1 MKQRYFIYGSNYLRY
16 WCCYVVR
23 KLTITSYCK
32 SSIDKEVIKC
42 LFDKEPPTV
51 NFHGAV
57 FFTVSSDW
65 PKFPVAATV
74 SILDSTAKNDPTTI
88 SLKPLYDFV
97 KLNAIETIGSCRPRT
112 YSGIH
117 EHHYNF
123 L

>member
-1 MKQRYFIYGSNYLRY
+1 MHLNK
-16 WCCYVVR
+16 VK

-42 LFDKEPPTV
+42 LFDKEPPIV

-57 FFTVSSDW
+57 FFTVSSEG
-65 PKFPVAATV
+65 PKFPTTATI
-74 SILDSTAKNDPTTI
+74 SILDSTAKNDPTTV
-88 SLKPLYDFV
+88 SLKLLYDFV
-97 KLNAIETIGSCRPRT
+97 KLNAIETMSSCRPRT
-112 YSGIH
+112 YSGVH

>member
-1 MKQRYFIYGSNYLRY
+1 MHLNK
-16 WCCYVVR
+16 VR

-51 NFHGAV
+51 NIHGVV
-57 FFTVSSDW
+57 FFIVSFEW
-65 PKFPVAATV
+65 PKFPVAVTV
-74 SILDSTAKNDPTTI
+74 SILDSTTKNDPTTI

-112 YSGIH
+112 YSAIH